1 VNLTDSRPVQDLR
14 LFRLPENF
22 RGRSAW
28 TVQLWW
34 LVQATLFNLSPQVL
48 YGWRRWLLRLFG
60 ATIGRGVL
68 LRPSVQ
74 ITYPWKVS
82 IGDWSWI
89 GDNVSLYSL
98 GAIEIGEN
106 VVISQN
112 SYLCTG
118 SHDFRKASFDI
129 YAQKIVVEPESWI
142 AADVFVAPGV
152 RIGHGAVVGARSTVL
167 QDLPSMMV
175 CHGNPA
181 RSIRPRLDEWPSRDQ
196 LGGLKPG
203 VDAVLQQAHHA
214 KQWIKEGKQ
223 RSR

>member
-1 VNLTDSRPVQDLR
+1 VQNLEC
-14 LFRLPENF
+14 FRLPENF
-22 RGRSAW
+22 RGRPVW
-28 TVQLWW
+28 VVQLWW
-34 LVQATLFNLSPQVL
+34 FVQATLFHLSPQVL

-68 LRPSVQ
+68 LRSSVE

-98 GAIEIGEN
+98 GEIEIGDN

-118 SHDFRKASFDI
+118 SHDATKPSFDI
-129 YAQKIVVEPESWI
+129 HAEKIVVEPESWI

-152 RIGHGAVVGARSTVL
+152 RIKQGAVVGARSTVL
-167 QDLPSMMV
+167 HDLPSMMV
-175 CHGNPA
+175 CCGNPA
-181 RSIRPRLDEWPSRDQ
+181 RP
-196 LGGLKPG
+196 
-203 VDAVLQQAHHA
+203 V
-214 KQWIKEGKQ
+214 
-223 RSR
+223 RSRLYPPSKVR